1 MKASEFSSRLLSS
14 LCKVLPGCAPTGRAV
29 TRVEGLWGE
38 TVSFQLAFTATAPQR
53 DLRENVVRVEV
64 QSPLG
69 QRVRVR
75 SVVNVPVLLPV
86 CGEGDDDY
94 ISKQPGMYP
103 DLLRVLPAF
112 SLRAVPGQWRALW
125 FDITLDET
133 LTLPE
138 YPLVLHVFGADGAL
152 LARHSLTV
160 GVVPAAL
167 PPQALIHTQWFH
179 GDCLADYYG
188 VEVFSERH
196 WAIMENFI
204 REAAEHGINMLLTPL
219 FTPPL
224 DTGEGMERTTI
235 QLVDVHCGQGV
246 YSFDFSR
253 LARFVDMAE
262 RCGIRYFEM
271 AHLFTQWGAAY
282 APKILVWEDGAL
294 RKKFGW
300 HTPAM
305 GPDYRAFLRAFLPA
319 LTAFFKDRG
328 MADRVYFHLSDEPE
342 LRHLDAYRAAADF
355 VRPLLAGCKTLDA
368 LSDYEFYRT
377 GCVERPVV
385 ASDHL
390 EPFLAHGV
398 KGLWTYYCIV
408 QNREVANRFIAMP
421 SARSRILGVQLY
433 LYDIEGFLQWGYNF
447 YNTQHSTALVDPY
460 SCTDGGDA
468 FPAGDPYLVY
478 PGRDGMPEESIRLM
492 TTCEALFDLRALR
505 LLEALR
511 GRAFVDAL
519 LHEGLAYR
527 ITFTQYPRGEAWL
540 LDMRRRVN
548 GALRAAL

>member
-1 MKASEFSSRLLSS
+1 MFVVLCGAGLGFAELTQHCITDSAITADVQAAAEAMDRKPSYVRDHLYMIQDDKYALESGAQERGMDTEAYSLYLDQAMLRDSYKAAAKELTKERKDFYKDADDEDIDDDFIEITREELEADPALMLDSSDAL
-14 LCKVLPGCAPTGRAV
+14 KAGAA
-29 TRVEGLWGE
+29 
-38 TVSFQLAFTATAPQR
+38 
-53 DLRENVVRVEV
+53 
-64 QSPLG
+64 PLG
-69 QRVRVR
+69 MTVTDYKARIQRI
-75 SVVNVPVLLPV
+75 VN
-86 CGEGDDDY
+86 GEDTAA
-94 ISKQPGMYP
+94 
-103 DLLRVLPAF
+103 PA
-112 SLRAVPGQWRALW
+112 AG
-125 FDITLDET
+125 E
-133 LTLPE
+133 
-138 YPLVLHVFGADGAL
+138 ADGA
-152 LARHSLTV
+152 
-160 GVVPAAL
+160 G
-167 PPQALIHTQWFH
+167 
-179 GDCLADYYG
+179 
-188 VEVFSERH
+188 
-196 WAIMENFI
+196 
-204 REAAEHGINMLLTPL
+204 EAE
-219 FTPPL
+219 
-224 DTGEGMERTTI
+224 GE
-235 QLVDVHCGQGV
+235 
-246 YSFDFSR
+246 
-253 LARFVDMAE
+253 
-262 RCGIRYFEM
+262 
-271 AHLFTQWGAAY
+271 
-282 APKILVWEDGAL
+282 
-294 RKKFGW
+294 
-300 HTPAM
+300 
-305 GPDYRAFLRAFLPA
+305 
-319 LTAFFKDRG
+319 
-328 MADRVYFHLSDEPE
+328 
-342 LRHLDAYRAAADF
+342 DAYGGYDPVSYTHL

-548 GALRAAL
+548 GCLLYTSRCV